1 MMLDVAVPELR
12 TYYPL
17 TTIHHPAIV
26 LASVPSSWH
35 HLSATRNHIHE
46 DRIRMAKQAV
56 ATRTDLDPIDR
67 LEEKVRMLVGIVTQ
81 LRADHARA
89 TEENGRLARELDG
102 LRARLAES
110 EEVTGSELSAL
121 REERELVRSRVAEM
135 LEQLE
140 AI

>member
-1 MMLDVAVPELR
+1 
-12 TYYPL
+12 
-17 TTIHHPAIV
+17 
-26 LASVPSSWH
+26 
-35 HLSATRNHIHE
+35 
-46 DRIRMAKQAV
+46 MAKQAV

-89 TEENGRLARELDG
+89 TEENARLARELDSM
-102 LRARLAES
+102 RARLAES
-110 EEVTGSELSAL
+110 EATTGTELSTL
-121 REERELVRSRVAEM
+121 REERDLIRSRVAEM